1 MFSFLSLVYHKEN
14 LLNVKILTKGHQ
26 LIKNAKQTL
35 KYKEIKKCKTKFK
48 K

>member
-26 LIKNAKQTL
+26 LIKKAKQTL
-35 KYKEIKKCKTKFK
+35 KFKEIKKKKTQFK